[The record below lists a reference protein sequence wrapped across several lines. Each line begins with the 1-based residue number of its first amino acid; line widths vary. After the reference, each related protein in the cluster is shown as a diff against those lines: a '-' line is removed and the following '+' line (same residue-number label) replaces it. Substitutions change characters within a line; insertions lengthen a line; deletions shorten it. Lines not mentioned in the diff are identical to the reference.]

1 MDNLNNYKNIT
12 SIIDTKIIKKNIDFL
27 RKTSKSDIMAVI
39 KSNAY
44 GHGIIGMS
52 KVCNYLKIKYVGVS
66 SLVEALLVRNS
77 GYKGIILTWLY
88 NIYNK
93 SSIKK
98 GIELNIEFALF
109 DENHIKKFEKLI
121 PKNKKINVHLLVD
134 TGFNRT
140 GIPYESS
147 IHVAEIINNNQKMNL
162 VGLMSHFVDS
172 EVKNSKICLE
182 QLRKFRTLR
191 DKLFTMNI
199 KPKYVHIAN
208 TYGALNYD
216 VSDFTFSRC
225 GKGIYGLI
233 EPEINIK
240 LNTIMTLTTNIIQI
254 KKIKKG
260 EGIGYNHKY
269 ISPKNMYICI
279 IPIGFGDIPIFK
291 SWSKLYVFCNNSYRK
306 VLGLIGS
313 DQMVIDGKKID
324 KLNDTII
331 ICSNIKK
338 YNQTL
343 LNIAK
348 KSNMLNSQLVD
359 HIGSKIKYEYI

>member
-27 RKTSKSDIMAVI
+27 RKTSNSGIMAVI
-39 KSNAY
+39 KNNAY

-52 KVCNYLKIKYVGVS
+52 KVCNNLKIKYVGVA
-66 SLVEALLVRNS
+66 SLVDALLVRNS
-77 GYKGIILTWLY
+77 GYKGMILTWLY

-98 GIELNIEFALF
+98 GIELNIDFALF
-109 DENHIKKFEKLI
+109 DETHIDKFEKLI
-121 PKNKKINVHLLVD
+121 PKNKKINIHLFVE

-147 IHVAEIINNNQKMNL
+147 IHVAKIINNNPKINL

-182 QLRKFRTLR
+182 QLKKFRALR
-191 DKLFTMNI
+191 DKLFTLNI
-199 KPKYVHIAN
+199 KPKYIHIAN
-208 TYGALNYD
+208 TYGVLNYD

-225 GKGIYGLI
+225 GTGIFGLI
-233 EPEINIK
+233 KPNPQIK
-240 LNTIMTLTTNIIQI
+240 LSTLMTLTTNIIQI
-254 KKIKKG
+254 KKINKG
-260 EGIGYNHKY
+260 SGIGYNHKY
-269 ISPKNMYICI
+269 ISSKNMYICI
-279 IPIGFGDIPIFK
+279 VPIGYGDIPIFEA
-291 SWSKLYVFCNNSYRK
+291 WSKLHVFCNNSYRK
-306 VLGLIGS
+306 VLGLIGA
-313 DQMVIDGKKID
+313 DQMVIEGKKID

-338 YNQTL
+338 YKQTL
-343 LNIAK
+343 LNIVK
-348 KSNMLNSQLVD
+348 KSNMFIFQFVD
-359 HIGSKIKYEYI
+359 HFGSKIKYKYI